1 MALRD
6 SIVGA
11 ITAGQGAV
19 GSALTGGGA
28 AIASN
33 DNGAIPLLEDL
44 RSISRENEGNTQRLT
59 DVLRDMFAF
68 DKTRFQRER
77 DQQRE
82 AAKEALAAPSAGGGG
97 GLPSMEEMTGGFGAK
112 GLAAIA
118 ALAFFAKGMGVNTDI
133 LKLPQQL
140 KSMRAMATFAKGIGT
155 IGTLGFGPRIVK
167 DIKLVLDQFGGNFMK
182 MFRANVS
189 GPLNARFVAIADNIK
204 KGPLGGI
211 MKTFQTSVIQPIKNF
226 FGGGAVKGGAFKA
239 ILGLFDDAK
248 VALQGVIKPIKGFF
262 TGLTGAGGL
271 FNAVDGPIASILK
284 PIKVIGR
291 TIGKLFL
298 PLTIILGIF
307 DGVSGFMKE
316 YENTG
321 SIVDGIRGAVVGI
334 VDGFIGTFVRL
345 ITDLVGMALEFL
357 GLENLGKFVTE
368 FGEKITG
375 FFGDA
380 IGGIV
385 DIITGIFTLDF
396 DRILGGFGNLFSGVG
411 NFFLTVL
418 TAPIDMA
425 VNFIKDIFGFG
436 DPDKPFSLIDFFLGD
451 DGPVMG
457 AWNWFKSL
465 FTFDFASFKE
475 KLFNMGQLFK
485 GLAMGGVAAA
495 KAILPGGESPGEAF
509 KRVFDSYIKGNEVTT
524 DVEGGANDIQKTIV
538 EDVQGNVTET
548 TYKTNTINN
557 AGGTNNGGVVIGSI
571 DNSIKDQS
579 QKGYKSENSYA
590 PLSTATDPYFDRIN
604 YNGVYG

>member
-6 SIVGA
+6 SIVSA
-11 ITAGQGAV
+11 VQSGQMAV

-28 AIASN
+28 AVADSGS
-33 DNGAIPLLEDL
+33 GAVPLLEDL
-44 RSISRENEGNTQRLT
+44 RSISRENEGNTERLT
-59 DVLRDMFAF
+59 NVLREMFAF
-68 DKTRFQRER
+68 DKTRFQRDR

-82 AAKEALAAPSAGGGG
+82 QAKEALAAPSGGGGGG
-97 GLPSMEEMTGGFGAK
+97 GLPSMEDMTGGFGAK

-140 KSMRAMATFAKGIGT
+140 KSMKAMATFAKGIGT

-167 DIKLVLDQFGGNFMK
+167 DIQLVLNQFGGNIKNLVKTSIGNPIATKFDEFAK
-182 MFRANVS
+182 MVKA
-189 GPLNARFVAIADNIK
+189 
-204 KGPLGGI
+204 GPLGGI
-211 MKTFQTSVIQPIKNF
+211 VNSFKTSVLTPIRSF
-226 FGGGAVKGGAFKA
+226 FSVGKGGGVFAG
-239 ILGLFDDAK
+239 ILATFDDAK
-248 VALQGVIKPIKGFF
+248 VALQRTFKPIKTFF
-262 TGLTGAGGL
+262 TSMTAADGVFGAK
-271 FNAVDGPIASILK
+271 GPLSSIFE
-284 PIKVIGR
+284 PIKKFGR
-291 TIGKLFL
+291 FVGKLFL

-316 YENTG
+316 YEDTG

-368 FGEKITG
+368 FGENITK
-375 FFGDA
+375 FFSDA

-396 DRILGGFGNLFSGVG
+396 DRILKGFGNLFSGVG

-436 DPDKPFSLIDFFLGD
+436 DPDEPFSLLDFFLGD
-451 DGPVMG
+451 DGPVMS
-457 AWNWFKSL
+457 AFNWFKSL
-465 FTFDFASFKE
+465 FTIDFGAIKQ
-475 KLFNMGQLFK
+475 KLFDMGKLFK

-509 KRVFDSYIKGNEVTT
+509 KRVFDSYTKGNEIST
-524 DVEGGANDIQKTIV
+524 DVESGQEIAKITTEDIQ
-538 EDVQGNVTET
+538 GNTTEA
-548 TYKTNTINN
+548 TYKTNTI
-557 AGGTNNGGVVIGSI
+557 
-571 DNSIKDQS
+571 DNSSNSNQAAIIYNDQS
-579 QKGYKSENSYA
+579 NKQVANTNYA
-590 PLSTATDPYFDRIN
+590 KNETYTGMLNVGIDPYFDKHI
-604 YNGVYG
+604 YNRYA

>member
-33 DNGAIPLLEDL
+33 DNGTIPLLEDL

-82 AAKEALAAPSAGGGG
+82 AAKEALAAPSTGGGG

-118 ALAFFAKGMGVNTDI
+118 GLAFFAKSMGANTDI

-167 DIKLVLDQFGGNFMK
+167 DIQLVLNQFGGNIKGMIKTSIGNPIMTKFDDFAK
-182 MFRANVS
+182 
-189 GPLNARFVAIADNIK
+189 FVKNST
-204 KGPLGGI
+204 LGGVFKSFDTKVL
-211 MKTFQTSVIQPIKNF
+211 MPIKNF
-226 FGGGAVKGGAFKA
+226 FTLGKSGGAFA
-239 ILGLFDDAK
+239 GIMTLFDDAK

-284 PIKVIGR
+284 PIKAIGK

-334 VDGFIGTFVRL
+334 IDGFIGTFVRL

-357 GLENLGKFVTE
+357 GLKNLGKFVTE

-375 FFGDA
+375 NFSKV
-380 IGGIV
+380 IGGLV
-385 DIITGIFTLDF
+385 DVITGIFTLDIG
-396 DRILGGFGNLFSGVG
+396 RVWNGIKGVAGGMTD
-411 NFFLTVL
+411 FFFNMVSL
-418 TAPIDMA
+418 PIDMA

-436 DPDKPFSLIDFFLGD
+436 DPDKPFSLKDFFLGE
-451 DGPVMG
+451 DGPVMS

-509 KRVFDSYIKGNEVTT
+509 KRVFDSYVKGNEVSTE
-524 DVEGGANDIQKTIV
+524 VEGGANDIQKTIV